1 MYVRAYKHARLMDES
16 EWRVEIAASSRLA
29 EDLVARRVLESPL
42 AYRRWTGEHDRLM
55 RSVAAHDR
63 LERQVVQMR
72 TTALNLVHRK
82 ALFEYLQERQLTGRR
97 RRRLFELFY
106 GCRDYTNAVLA
117 EHNTYVCCSLS
128 YLCAWYLAEHLMHDS
143 ALADPL
149 SLYEERY
156 RQYFR
161 AFCDGELAE
170 TEDEKILAESLDSL
184 RPLLKYQLGEARQ
197 HILSMPVTS
206 AREWREV
213 EIRRPTSQTQRLR
226 ALFSPADR

>member
-170 TEDEKILAESLDSL
+170 SEDEKILAESLDSL

-213 EIRRPTSQTQRLR
+213 EIRRPTGQTQRLR
-226 ALFSPADR
+226 ALFIPADR

>member
-213 EIRRPTSQTQRLR
+213 EIRRPTGQTQRQR

>member
-82 ALFEYLQERQLTGRR
+82 ALFEYLQERQLTGHK

-128 YLCAWYLAEHLMHDS
+128 YLCAWYLADHLMHDS

-170 TEDEKILAESLDSL
+170 SEDEKILAESLDSL

-206 AREWREV
+206 ARGWREV
-213 EIRRPTSQTQRLR
+213 EIRRPTGHTQRLR